1 MWEKCVWAE
10 STLTIEIVLKCL
22 IEFTGASMEEV
33 LPWLTPNLDIQV
45 LDDDYNVETTFVKGK
60 GVKKQEELLCH

>member
-1 MWEKCVWAE
+1 
-10 STLTIEIVLKCL
+10 
-22 IEFTGASMEEV
+22 MEEV